1 MPRFVT
7 RWRVRAGY
15 PLAILYWW
23 LARPSY
29 RSILIGAVIAI
40 IGLAV
45 RASAAGHL
53 RKIQSLTTSGPYAW
67 TRNPLYLGSAIMAA
81 GFAVAGNSWWSAL
94 VLVAYFCAFY
104 PAVMRNEESELRE
117 RYGAAFTAY
126 AARVPLFF
134 PLPPRRA
141 SSTTQ
146 NSSASADTSA
156 PAGRFSFAQY
166 RRNREY
172 QAALGVFAAL
182 FLVWLRLKL
191 RTWGH

>member
-29 RSILIGAVIAI
+29 RSILIGAIIAI

-45 RASAAGHL
+45 RATAAGHL
-53 RKIQSLTTSGPYAW
+53 RKIQSLTTTGPYAW

-94 VLVAYFCAFY
+94 VLIAYFCAFY

-117 RYGAAFTAY
+117 RYGDAFAAY

-134 PLPPRRA
+134 PRRPRQT
-141 SSTTQ
+141 SP
-146 NSSASADTSA
+146 NSEDTSA
-156 PAGRFSFAQY
+156 HFSFTQY

-172 QAALGVFAAL
+172 QAALGVFGAL
-182 FLVWLRLKL
+182 FLVWLRMKL
-191 RTWGH
+191 RWWGY

>member
-53 RKIQSLTTSGPYAW
+53 RKIQALTTTGPYAW

-94 VLVAYFCAFY
+94 VLIVYFCAFY

-117 RYGAAFTAY
+117 RYGDAFTAY
-126 AARVPLFF
+126 ASRVPLFF
-134 PLPPRRA
+134 PLPPRRSSEHTSA
-141 SSTTQ
+141 SS
-146 NSSASADTSA
+146 
-156 PAGRFSFAQY
+156 GFSFAQY

-172 QAALGVFAAL
+172 QAALGVFGAL
-182 FLVWLRLKL
+182 FLVWLRMKL
-191 RTWGH
+191 RWWGY

>member
-53 RKIQSLTTSGPYAW
+53 RKIQSLTTTGPYAW

-94 VLVAYFCAFY
+94 VLIVYFCAFY

-117 RYGAAFTAY
+117 RYGDAFTAY
-126 AARVPLFF
+126 ASRVPLFF
-134 PLPPRRA
+134 PLPPRR
-141 SSTTQ
+141 SSEH
-146 NSSASADTSA
+146 TS
-156 PAGRFSFAQY
+156 GFSFAQY

-172 QAALGVFAAL
+172 QAALGVLGAL
-182 FLVWLRLKL
+182 LLVLLRLKL
-191 RTWGH
+191 RTWVY

>member
-29 RSILIGAVIAI
+29 RSILIGATIAI

-53 RKIQSLTTSGPYAW
+53 RKIQSLTTTGPYAW

-94 VLVAYFCAFY
+94 VLIAYFCAFY

-117 RYGAAFTAY
+117 RYGDAFTAY

-134 PLPPRRA
+134 PRPPRS
-141 SSTTQ
+141 SSTST
-146 NSSASADTSA
+146 DTSA
-156 PAGRFSFAQY
+156 PAGFSFAQY

-172 QAALGVFAAL
+172 QAALGVLGAL
-182 FLVWLRLKL
+182 FLVWLRMKL